1 MRVRLQPGKTEYTE
15 SEAARA
21 LGLSPTQFRT
31 LLLHHVVQEEEAISN
46 VGIMRFRPSD
56 LLLLSMLKEEARS
69 PKADIQIAPSGS

>member
-21 LGLSPTQFRT
+21 LGLSPAQFRT

-56 LLLLSMLKEEARS
+56 LLLLSMLKEEARTHK
-69 PKADIQIAPSGS
+69 PDIQIAPFGS